1 MPSTGPDGI
10 PCSKLL
16 GNPLLQKSSRR
27 TVRGSSG
34 RLQKDRR
41 GCKTARMKALRISLC
56 LALVLGIVFL
66 AGCSSFRAAKL
77 YQSGSAALDR
87 GDVVQSIAELEE
99 ASRLA
104 PNASEIQ
111 NHLGL
116 AYAEAGEHARAQA
129 AFNRALELDCENS
142 AARQN
147 RVAHRRAVG
156 GALP

>member
-1 MPSTGPDGI
+1 M
-10 PCSKLL
+10 
-16 GNPLLQKSSRR
+16 
-27 TVRGSSG
+27 
-34 RLQKDRR
+34 
-41 GCKTARMKALRISLC
+41 RISLC
-56 LALVLGIVFL
+56 LALALGIVFL

-116 AYAEAGEHARAQA
+116 AYAEAGEHVRAQA
-129 AFNRALELDCENS
+129 ALELDCENS

-156 GALP
+156 GAPP

>member
-1 MPSTGPDGI
+1 ME
-10 PCSKLL
+10 
-16 GNPLLQKSSRR
+16 
-27 TVRGSSG
+27 
-34 RLQKDRR
+34 
-41 GCKTARMKALRISLC
+41 ALRISLC
-56 LALVLGIVFL
+56 LALALGIVFL

-116 AYAEAGEHARAQA
+116 AYAEAGEHVRAQA

-156 GALP
+156 GAPP